1 MSNESFPETL
11 ENLLSML
18 QTKQQNA
25 IQSEV
30 IEWLH
35 SFCETFHLKI
45 HCHKQFIPSGEKN
58 ELKYPLKKHRETRSP
73 PTMCTGL
80 FSPEHSQSKHRNLC

>member
-35 SFCETFHLKI
+35 SFVKPFT
-45 HCHKQFIPSGEKN
+45 
-58 ELKYPLKKHRETRSP
+58 
-73 PTMCTGL
+73 
-80 FSPEHSQSKHRNLC
+80 